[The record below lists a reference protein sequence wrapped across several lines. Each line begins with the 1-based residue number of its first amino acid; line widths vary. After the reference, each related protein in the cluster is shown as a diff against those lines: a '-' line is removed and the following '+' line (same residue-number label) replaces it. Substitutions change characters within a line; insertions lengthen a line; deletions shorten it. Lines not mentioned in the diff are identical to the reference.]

1 MGLLRRKRWNTHLQG
16 CVPEGGPAELSQRA
30 FSPANQLEPT
40 PGLEPGTTSLRV
52 KRVYLADFAICL
64 QMPES
69 RQTTKSVEVRRSPQR
84 SSDVFQRCSNRSAS
98 RSAIGSTSRSAAGAG
113 F

>member
-1 MGLLRRKRWNTHLQG
+1 
-16 CVPEGGPAELSQRA
+16 
-30 FSPANQLEPT
+30 
-40 PGLEPGTTSLRV
+40 
-52 KRVYLADFAICL
+52 
-64 QMPES
+64 MPES